1 MIRRNFPA
9 GWTIRCPSL
18 TSYGADD
25 EEVPRVPGHS
35 KARQQYLARQY
46 SGHDAL
52 PADCK
57 FRWQPIAAEL
67 RITTSDPPYL
77 ATQSPSD
84 STTRVQALVP
94 GLRRSENRL
103 L

>member
-1 MIRRNFPA
+1 
-9 GWTIRCPSL
+9 
-18 TSYGADD
+18 
-25 EEVPRVPGHS
+25 VPRVPGHS
-35 KARQQYLARQY
+35 KARQQCLARQY

-84 STTRVQALVP
+84 STTRVQALVLAP
-94 GLRRSENRL
+94 TRPA
-103 L
+103 